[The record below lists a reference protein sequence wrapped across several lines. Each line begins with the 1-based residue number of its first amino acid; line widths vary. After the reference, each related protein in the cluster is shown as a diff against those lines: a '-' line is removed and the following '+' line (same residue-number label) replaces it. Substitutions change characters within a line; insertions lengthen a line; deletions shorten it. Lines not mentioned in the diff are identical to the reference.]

1 MIAADIERTLHGVYV
16 RIHRARMSVSPQAS
30 LLLQHQTATKSM
42 LVDPVVRALGWG
54 RSGPGTIHREFKL
67 RRRAK
72 PVDYA
77 MFLSEDPC
85 ILLEVCPLGTELR
98 GLGLTSRIMRR
109 AVEGGFPWVVLS
121 NGDEYRIYSAVAY
134 GPGET
139 EPFRSVRVTGGGS
152 REVWDTLVLL
162 SVGQAG
168 SGAIERAW
176 ELSRRDRLV
185 RAAIEGMFV
194 SSDSVAA
201 IVEEHLQGLSHD
213 EICDSLSRARVS
225 VEFDTMSRSADA
237 GGEKTGRR
245 RRMQEVELQI
255 ATWLQQRAMDRWVV
269 GQRRGARLSRLRQ
282 RRGRPG
288 RRIAPDRRSIRA
300 DRRRVAV
307 EVTAERRSGA
317 ERRVDQRRSNP
328 ERRSVVDR
336 RRATSVS

>member
-1 MIAADIERTLHGVYV
+1 LIAADIERTLHGVYV

-42 LVDPVVRALGWG
+42 LVDPVVRALEWG
-54 RSGPGTIHREFKL
+54 RGGPGTVHREFKL
-67 RRRAK
+67 KRRAK

-77 MFLSEDPC
+77 MFLSEDPYM
-85 ILLEVCPLGTELR
+85 LLEVCPLGTELMA
-98 GLGLTSRIMRR
+98 LGLTSRIMRR
-109 AVEGGFPWVVLS
+109 AVEGGFPWVVLT
-121 NGDEYRIYSAVAY
+121 NGDEYRIYNAVAF
-134 GPGET
+134 GPSET
-139 EPFRSVRVTGGGS
+139 EPFRSVRVTGAGS
-152 REVWDTLVLL
+152 REVWDVLVLL

-168 SGAIERAW
+168 SGAIEQAW

-185 RAAIEGMFV
+185 RAAIEGFM
-194 SSDSVAA
+194 SSDCVAA
-201 IVEEHLQGLSHD
+201 VIEEHLQDLSHD
-213 EICDSLSRARVS
+213 EICDSLSRARIS
-225 VEFDTMSRSADA
+225 VEFDTMGRLADA
-237 GGEKTGRR
+237 GGEKTGRQ

-255 ATWLQQRAMDRWVV
+255 ATWLQQRAMDRWAV

-300 DRRRVAV
+300 DRRRMAV
-307 EVTAERRSGA
+307 EVTADRRSGA
-317 ERRVDQRRSNP
+317 ERRVDQRRSDP